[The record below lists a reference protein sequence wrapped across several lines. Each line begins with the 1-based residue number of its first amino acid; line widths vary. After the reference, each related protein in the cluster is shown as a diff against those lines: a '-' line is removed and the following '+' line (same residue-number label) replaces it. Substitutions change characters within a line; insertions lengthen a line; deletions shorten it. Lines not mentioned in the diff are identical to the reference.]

1 MSKKK
6 EKTILTRVEELSK
19 EFSIP
24 EDKEGKFK
32 VAVLELIE
40 RAKSPEMF
48 CPKCETRM
56 SLDLEA
62 GKLDCF
68 SCGHKVKLS
77 ASPAP
82 ASTPRTPVTPTTPVA
97 SVAPGGQ
104 PDPRI
109 LKAIDDGEKPP
120 KKKKGKSILE
130 LAGSRGGAGPTD
142 EDAKHI
148 EANVPGAKSSNINW
162 CN

>member
-6 EKTILTRVEELSK
+6 VKTILTRVEELSK
-19 EFSIP
+19 EFDIP
-24 EDKEGKFK
+24 EDKESKFK
-32 VAVLELIE
+32 VSILELIE

-82 ASTPRTPVTPTTPVA
+82 VSVPRTPVTPITPVA
-97 SVAPGGQ
+97 TVAPGGQ
-104 PDPRI
+104 PNKK
-109 LKAIDDGEKPP
+109 LLQAIDDAEKPP

-130 LAGSRGGAGPTD
+130 LAGSRGGGSPTD
-142 EDAKHI
+142 EDAKHL